1 MNIDIV
7 IATRILLIAYAA
19 VMIFFVVRGALRT
32 RSMTDFAIGNG
43 FSPLVVGLS
52 LAANITSAA
61 TFIINPGFVA
71 MFGLS
76 AFIAMS
82 VMVPLGLMIS
92 LIILSRSFQKYG
104 SAFKAISLA
113 QWVNKRYNSPA
124 YGRLMAVLSLLLIT
138 FIVLICV
145 GMVKVIAPAL
155 QASELYVLIGLVVF
169 VFGYTMFGGANSMAY
184 TNAFQAIVMGVVAL
198 ILIFSGT
205 GHFDGGLSAF
215 WGKLNQIDPMLS
227 KTFNPTSPI
236 FRDFFEVIFCN
247 FIIGLAI
254 VCQPHII
261 TRSLMLRSSKDINKY
276 LAIAIVVEML
286 FFMVLFVGLFARLDM
301 PDLTLAGKKLPMDG
315 IMSAYVLER
324 FDTGVGLLVIFG
336 LLSAGLSTL
345 EGLVQS
351 VSTTVTNDI
360 ILPSFK
366 SEISEDRK
374 KLINRAV
381 ITLLGV
387 IAITVS
393 YRQLVSPNL
402 SVAILGQNGV
412 YAFFSAAFMPVLLG
426 IFTKNI
432 HKLVPIAST
441 IVAVIVY
448 FATYYGELSFYTTG
462 IVRNPAVAGTYAIFG
477 AILAAGI
484 MYFIT
489 RNKTNINSQKI
500 INA

>member
-1 MNIDIV
+1 M
-7 IATRILLIAYAA
+7 LIAYAA

-92 LIILSRSFQKYG
+92 LIILSRSFQKHG

-374 KLINRAV
+374 K
-381 ITLLGV
+381 
-387 IAITVS
+387 
-393 YRQLVSPNL
+393 
-402 SVAILGQNGV
+402 
-412 YAFFSAAFMPVLLG
+412 
-426 IFTKNI
+426 
-432 HKLVPIAST
+432 
-441 IVAVIVY
+441 
-448 FATYYGELSFYTTG
+448 
-462 IVRNPAVAGTYAIFG
+462 
-477 AILAAGI
+477 
-484 MYFIT
+484 
-489 RNKTNINSQKI
+489 
-500 INA
+500 

>member
-1 MNIDIV
+1 
-7 IATRILLIAYAA
+7 
-19 VMIFFVVRGALRT
+19 
-32 RSMTDFAIGNG
+32 
-43 FSPLVVGLS
+43 
-52 LAANITSAA
+52 
-61 TFIINPGFVA
+61 
-71 MFGLS
+71 
-76 AFIAMS
+76 
-82 VMVPLGLMIS
+82 
-92 LIILSRSFQKYG
+92 
-104 SAFKAISLA
+104 
-113 QWVNKRYNSPA
+113 
-124 YGRLMAVLSLLLIT
+124 
-138 FIVLICV
+138 
-145 GMVKVIAPAL
+145 MVKVIAPAL

-169 VFGYTMFGGANSMAY
+169 VFGYTMYGGANSMAY

-374 KLINRAV
+374 KLINRGV
-381 ITLLGV
+381 IMLLAV

-432 HKLVPIAST
+432 HKSVPITST
-441 IVAVIVY
+441 IIAVVVY
-448 FATYYGELSFYTTG
+448 FSTYYGQLSFYTTG
-462 IVRNPAVAGTYAIFG
+462 VIRNPAVAGTYAILA

-484 MYFIT
+484 MYLFT

>member
-1 MNIDIV
+1 LNIDIV

-32 RSMTDFAIGNG
+32 RSMADFAIGNG
-43 FSPLVVGLS
+43 FSPLIVGLS

-92 LIILSRSFQKYG
+92 LVILSRSFQKHG
-104 SAFKAISLA
+104 TAFKAISLA
-113 QWVNKRYNSPA
+113 QWVNKRYDSPA

-145 GMVKVIAPAL
+145 GLVKVIAPAL
-155 QASELYVLIGLVVF
+155 KADELYVLIGLVVF
-169 VFGYTMFGGANSMAY
+169 VFGATMFGGA
-184 TNAFQAIVMGVVAL
+184 NAFQAIVMGVVAL
-198 ILIFSGT
+198 ILIFSGA
-205 GHFDGGLSAF
+205 GHFDGGLSGF
-215 WGKLNQIDPMLS
+215 WSKLNEIDPMLS
-227 KTFNPTSPI
+227 KAFNPSSPI
-236 FRDFFEVIFCN
+236 FRDAFEVIFCN
-247 FIIGLAI
+247 FIIGIAI

-261 TRSLMLRSSKDINKY
+261 TRSLMLRSAKDINKF
-276 LAIAIVVEML
+276 LAIAIIVEIL

-301 PDLTLAGKKLPMDG
+301 PDLTLAGKKLSMDG

-351 VSTTVTNDI
+351 VSTTITNDI
-360 ILPSFK
+360 ILSSFK
-366 SEISEDRK
+366 SEVSEDRK
-374 KLINRAV
+374 RMINRVV

-387 IAITVS
+387 IAIVVS
-393 YRQLVSPNL
+393 YQQLISPNL
-402 SVAILGQNGV
+402 SVGILGQNGV

-426 IFTKNI
+426 IFAKNI
-432 HKLVPIAST
+432 HKIVPITAT
-441 IVAVIVY
+441 LVAVVVY
-448 FATYYGELSFYTTG
+448 FATYYGQLSFYTTG
-462 IVRNPAVAGTYAIFG
+462 VVRNPAVAGTYAI
-477 AILAAGI
+477 LAAVLSAGL
-484 MYFIT
+484 MYLFT
-489 RNKTNINSQKI
+489 RNKTNLNSQKT